1 MLSSG
6 CTYKLFAFAVIM
18 ANAPVGFPVPQMQER
33 LDEREALDCFILDY
47 IDYCTVMGWF
57 ARKDGCQYD
66 DQSEDGRR
74 QWKKQNLCMSTLRIT
89 LPSKRKRL
97 INPNNKTL
105 GLSEEDKSDPVK
117 VIQALVKRFGGSVSV
132 LSERKWDAC
141 SSPKENALV
150 RGNVE
155 RWSELNIANIR
166 ILKIKHAATVLLL
179 LGRRNFA
186 RKVEHYWSS

>member
-1 MLSSG
+1 
-6 CTYKLFAFAVIM
+6 M
-18 ANAPVGFPVPQMQER
+18 ANAPVGFPVPQMQEG

-57 ARKDGCQYD
+57 ERKDGCKYD
-66 DQSEDGRR
+66 DQSEDGKK
-74 QWKKQNLCMSTLRIT
+74 QWKKQNLCMSTLRAT
-89 LPSKRKRL
+89 LPSKMKRL
-97 INPNNKTL
+97 INPDNKTL

-117 VIQALVKRFGGSVSV
+117 VIQALVKRFALEAASVFK

-141 SSPKENALV
+141 FSPKENLLV

-155 RWSELNIANIR
+155 WWSDLSIVNMG

-179 LGRRNFA
+179 VWWTKLY
-186 RKVEHYWSS
+186 KES